1 MQTRSRLILTVVGL
15 LAALGV
21 AALLVLANRP
31 PDAGESATGGA
42 GVLSGREARAPA
54 VAESMPEEPS
64 SAPGARDRAE
74 SLVAAEPAQPVPDGA
89 ELVTI
94 AIVRADSREP
104 VPGAQVWQWSD
115 SAFGSEG
122 LAAWLPRGQVEDH
135 LADATARRADA
146 QGRVAVPRGVQGF
159 ALLATSGE
167 LWGCAMFTSESTEAA
182 VVALAPDRDVRVRVV
197 DSQGAPVLGAPV
209 ALQQRRGPASFDLLV
224 VPTEAPDGVARLRHA
239 GHFLRAAAGESFV
252 VALPG
257 LLDPPLERPVSLADP
272 ADDVLNFVLEPTG
285 SCEVVVLDARG
296 QPLAGPLEA
305 TLSFA
310 DAGPGGAAS
319 PLPRTAT
326 RRSRSGLDVGFEQVE
341 LGRQLAVSVQREDS
355 AAPLLA
361 TGAGPRRPG
370 ERVVLE
376 VRVPG
381 DRAILRG
388 RLVDQAGTPLGQV
401 AVHAR
406 IESAGA
412 EQAGPPDVSLRT
424 ARDGRFSVDCAPLP
438 DEAFERSLAVYR
450 LSEDGTD
457 LAVTRRPL
465 PAELDAGVH
474 ELGDF
479 VLAQPP
485 LAVAGVVVDDTGQP
499 VADAS
504 ITASPVDS
512 ASADDS
518 PALDRPLALAPV
530 RSDASGRFEIF
541 GELASAGTALVARK
555 DSRIGGPVVARA
567 GERGVRLVLGAT
579 GGLAGTV
586 LLDPSLLE
594 SLMLVQVARSDGAAL
609 PAGESSHKP
618 ALLDRDGHFSFRDL
632 PPGDYRLGVVYAAT
646 GTELGAVD
654 GLPVRAGE
662 ATHDPRLEPLDL
674 RAVGRLI
681 ELELVDERGEAVP
694 GGRAFGRAS
703 GDPAASWSFAS
714 PVGGRLQLL
723 SQGGPLDVALSAAGF
738 LRTELEQ
745 VTASQRVVLRR
756 AATLSLHLAPGLRL
770 PELPLQLCVELT
782 PLEVGGLSGFVDTGR
797 SAFDENG
804 MLTCHTEFTGEL
816 RVELVLLRRDEPA
829 SPPAYLREDV
839 PRIITVADHPFEQQ
853 FEIRFDPARLAAA
866 AAELNEEH

>member
-21 AALLVLANRP
+21 AGLLVLGNRP
-31 PDAGESATGGA
+31 PDAAGSAASGT

-54 VAESMPEEPS
+54 VAASMPDEPS
-64 SAPGARDRAE
+64 SAPGARDLTE
-74 SLVAAEPAQPVPDGA
+74 SLVVAEPAQPGSGGA
-89 ELVTI
+89 ELVTV

-104 VPGAQVWQWSD
+104 VPGAQVWQWGD

-135 LADATARRADA
+135 LAEATALRADA
-146 QGRVAVPRGVQGF
+146 QGRVAVPRGAQSF
-159 ALLATSGE
+159 ALLATSDE
-167 LWGCAMFTSESTEAA
+167 LWGCAIFTGESTEAA
-182 VVALAPDRDVRVRVV
+182 VVALAPDSDVLVRVV
-197 DSQGAPVLGAPV
+197 DPEGAPVLGAPV
-209 ALQQRRGPASFDLLV
+209 ALQQRRGPASFDQLV
-224 VPTEAPDGVARLRHA
+224 VRTEAPDGIARLRHA

-257 LLDPPLERPVSLADP
+257 LLDPPLERPVSLADS
-272 ADDVLNFVLEPTG
+272 ADDVVSLVLEPTG
-285 SCEVVVLDARG
+285 SCEVVVLDAGGER
-296 QPLAGPLEA
+296 LAGALEA

-310 DAGPGGAAS
+310 DTGPGGAAS
-319 PLPRTAT
+319 PLPQTAT
-326 RRSRSGLDVGFEQVE
+326 RRSRSGVDVSFEQVE
-341 LGRQLAVSVQREDS
+341 LGRQLAVSVQREGS
-355 AAPLLA
+355 AEPLLA
-361 TGAGPRRPG
+361 AGAGPRRPG

-388 RLVDQAGTPLGQV
+388 RLVDQAGVPLQV

-406 IESAGA
+406 IDSASA
-412 EQAGPPDVSLRT
+412 EPVGPADWSLRT
-424 ARDGRFSVDCAPLP
+424 APDGRFSVDCAPLP
-438 DEAFERSLAVYR
+438 DEGVERSLAVYR
-450 LSEDGTD
+450 LSEDGAE

-465 PAELDAGVH
+465 PAALGSGTHD
-474 ELGDF
+474 LGDF
-479 VLAQPP
+479 VLSQPP
-485 LAVAGVVVDDTGQP
+485 LVVAGVVVDDTGQP

-512 ASADDS
+512 ASVDDG

-586 LLDPSLLE
+586 LLDPSLLD
-594 SLMLVQVARSDGAAL
+594 SLMLVQVARSDGAAQ
-609 PAGESSHKP
+609 PGGDSSHKP
-618 ALLDRDGHFSFRDL
+618 ALLDPDGHFSFRDL
-632 PPGDYRLGVVYAAT
+632 PPGDYRLAVVYAAT

-654 GLPVRAGE
+654 GLLVRAGE
-662 ATHDPRLEPLDL
+662 ATHDARLEPLDL

-694 GGRAFGRAS
+694 GGRAFSRAS
-703 GDPAASWSFAS
+703 GDPAASWCFAS
-714 PVGGRLQLL
+714 PVGGQLQLL
-723 SQGGPLDVALSAAGF
+723 SQGRPLDVALSAVGF

-745 VTASQRVVLRR
+745 VSASQRVVLRR
-756 AATLSLHLAPGLRL
+756 AATLSLRLAPGLRL
-770 PELPLQLCVELT
+770 PEPPLQLCVELT
-782 PLEVGGLSGFVDTGR
+782 PLEAGGLSGFVDSGR
-797 SAFDENG
+797 SAFDEQG
-804 MLTCHTEFTGEL
+804 MLTCHSEFTGEL
-816 RVELVLLRRDEPA
+816 RVELVLMRRDRPA
-829 SPPAYLREDV
+829 SAPVYLREGV
-839 PRIITVADHPFEQQ
+839 PRVITVADHPFEQP
-853 FEIRFDPARLAAA
+853 FEIRFDPARLEQAVEEVL
-866 AAELNEEH
+866 AER